1 MKATIPASECKTR
14 AIRTAEVMEEDA
26 AAEGGLAAEDTAGDV
41 ADTPAKV
48 VKSVRRCTNS

>member
-1 MKATIPASECKTR
+1 
-14 AIRTAEVMEEDA
+14 MEEDA

-48 VKSVRRCTNS
+48 MKSVRRCTNS